1 MRLFN
6 HYRPSNPLWL
16 TRTQR
21 NAREL
26 CNVDPSKSPAGDH
39 QRVGNM
45 HFVHMVDKT
54 VGSVALGDV
63 DGFSIGPQE
72 DDRIYAVAAEG
83 DD

>member
-6 HYRPSNPLWL
+6 KYRPTNHIWL
-16 TRTQR
+16 VSTQQK
-21 NAREL
+21 AREL
-26 CNVDPSKSPAGDH
+26 CDVDPSKSPAGDH
-39 QRVGNM
+39 RRVGNM
-45 HFVHMVDKT
+45 HFVHRMDKT

-72 DDRIYAVAAEG
+72 EDRIYNVVAEG